1 MPEGDTI
8 WRTAAALRER
18 VGGLT
23 LKDVRPEGLA
33 RLKGRE
39 LEGVEARGKHL
50 FMRFAGG
57 WQLHSHMRMT
67 GSWHVYRPG
76 ERWRRP
82 ERYARAV
89 LDFEQWVAVCFAAP
103 VMELVR
109 DERESV
115 GHLGPDVLA
124 DDFPLEAVVARAR
137 AIGPRPLAELL
148 LDQRVCSGIG
158 NVYKCES
165 LWQLRLDP
173 WRSSAD
179 VDDEQL
185 ARLFDTA
192 RALMR
197 RNITPGS
204 TIDRR
209 FPGSG
214 RAAVH
219 GRRGRPCPRCGTPV
233 RSRQQGEQARWT
245 YWCPRCQKTLPRDV
259 GGVPGGAGGGGAAK
273 SASSQ

>member
-18 VGGLT
+18 VGGRT
-23 LKDVRPEGLA
+23 LKDVQPETLG
-33 RLKGRE
+33 RLRGRE
-39 LEGVEARGKHL
+39 LEAVEARGKHL
-50 FMRFAGG
+50 FLRFAGG
-57 WQLHSHMRMT
+57 WLLHSHMRMT
-67 GSWHVYRPG
+67 GSWHIYRPG

-82 ERYARAV
+82 QRFARAV
-89 LDFEQWVAVCFAAP
+89 LEFEEWVAVCFSAP
-103 VMELVR
+103 VLELVR
-109 DERESV
+109 GEREAV
-115 GHLGPDVLA
+115 AHLGPDILA
-124 DDFPLEAVVARAR
+124 DEFPLETVVARAR

-148 LDQRVCSGIG
+148 LDQRACCGIG

-173 WRSSAD
+173 WQSSAE
-179 VDDEQL
+179 VGDEQL

-197 RNITPGS
+197 RNITPDARVERS
-204 TIDRR
+204 

-214 RAAVH
+214 RPAVH
-219 GRRGRPCPRCGTPV
+219 GRRGRPCPRCGTLV

-245 YWCPRCQKTLPRDV
+245 YWCPGCQGDGERKELAAS
-259 GGVPGGAGGGGAAK
+259 PGPHL
-273 SASSQ
+273 